1 MIVVFGSINVDLVVQ
16 VPHLPRPGETVLGP
30 GYRIVPGGK
39 GANQA
44 VAAAR
49 AGAEVRLV
57 GRVGQDAF
65 GDTALAELAAAGVD
79 LNTVQRDRR
88 PTGCAFISVDATGQ
102 NQIVVATGANA
113 GLREKQL
120 DDSLLTSGT
129 LVVLQMEVPLA
140 ENWAL
145 ITRACARGARILLN
159 AAPAAPIP
167 GLALAALDWLVVNEN
182 EAVALAARLGTG
194 GLDAEAAGRTLAQA
208 LGITTVVTL
217 GAAGAVAFQ
226 RKAAW
231 RIGSLPIRPIDTTAA
246 GDAFVGTFAAAIDRG
261 LELADALRR
270 ASVAGGLACL
280 VEGAQTSLPDAAAVD
295 ARLAELAPA
304 VLLPA

>member
-16 VPHLPRPGETVLGP
+16 VTHLPRPGETVLGP
-30 GYRIVPGGK
+30 GYRALPGGK

-49 AGAEVRLV
+49 AGADVRLV

-65 GDTALAELAAAGVD
+65 GDTVTAELAAAGVD
-79 LNTVQRDRR
+79 LKGVTRDRR
-88 PTGCAFISVDATGQ
+88 PTGCAFISVDLTGQ

-113 GLREKQL
+113 GLRERQVE
-120 DDSLLTSGT
+120 DALLVPGT
-129 LVVLQMEVPLA
+129 LAVLQMEVPLA

-145 ITRACARGARILLN
+145 VTRACARGARILLN

-194 GLDAEAAGRTLAQA
+194 GLDAEASGRTLAHA

-217 GAAGAVAFQ
+217 GAAGAVAF
-226 RKAAW
+226 RRDDAW
-231 RIGSLPIRPIDTTAA
+231 RIAALPIRPIDTTAA
-246 GDAFVGTFAAAIDRG
+246 GDAFVGTFAAAIDAG
-261 LELADALRR
+261 VELPEALRR

-280 VEGAQTSLPDAAAVD
+280 KEGAQTSLPDAAAID
-295 ARLAELAPA
+295 AHLGELAPA
-304 VLLPA
+304 TAIPA

>member
-1 MIVVFGSINVDLVVQ
+1 MIVVFGSVNVDLVVQ

-57 GRVGQDAF
+57 GRVGQDSF

-79 LNTVQRDRR
+79 LNSVQRDRR

-120 DDSLLTSGT
+120 DDSLLTPGT

-231 RIGSLPIRPIDTTAA
+231 RIGALPIRPIDTTAA
-246 GDAFVGTFAAAIDRG
+246 GDAFVGTFAAAIDSG
-261 LELADALRR
+261 LEVADALRR

-295 ARLAELAPA
+295 ARLTDLAPA
-304 VLLPA
+304 TQLPA

>member
-1 MIVVFGSINVDLVVQ
+1 MITVFGSINVDLVVQ
-16 VPHLPRPGETVLGP
+16 VPNLPGAGETVLGP
-30 GYRIVPGGK
+30 GYDVTPGGK

-57 GRVGQDAF
+57 GCVGNDSFA
-65 GDTALAELAAAGVD
+65 DVALAELRGAGVVLD
-79 LNTVQRDRR
+79 GVRRDRR
-88 PTGCAFISVDATGQ
+88 PTGCAFISVDRAGQ
-102 NQIVVATGANA
+102 NQIVVAQGANG
-113 GLREKQL
+113 GLRERHLPDDWL
-120 DDSLLTSGT
+120 DPAT

-145 ITRACARGARILLN
+145 VTRACARGARTLLN

-182 EAVALAARLGTG
+182 EALVLARRLGTEG
-194 GLDAEAAGRTLAQA
+194 SDAESAGRTLAHA

-217 GAAGAVAFQ
+217 GSSGAVAFQ
-226 RKAAW
+226 RAAAW
-231 RIGSLPIRPIDTTAA
+231 RIGTLPVAPVDTVAA
-246 GDAFVGTFAAAIDRG
+246 GDAFVGAFAAALDKG
-261 LELADALRR
+261 QELPDALRR

-280 VEGAQTSLPDAAAVD
+280 KQGAQTSLPDAASIE
-295 ARLAELAPA
+295 ARLGELAPA
-304 VLLPA
+304 VAIAA

>member
-16 VPHLPRPGETVLGP
+16 VSHLPRPGETVLGP
-30 GYRIVPGGK
+30 SYRALSGGK

-49 AGAEVRLV
+49 AGADVRMA
-57 GRVGQDAF
+57 GRVGEDAF
-65 GDTALAELAAAGVD
+65 GDNVTAELAAAGVD
-79 LNTVQRDRR
+79 IKAVTRDHR
-88 PTGCAFISVDATGQ
+88 PTGCAFISVDPTGQ

-113 GLREKQL
+113 GLRERQVE
-120 DDSLLTSGT
+120 DALLVPGT

-145 ITRACARGARILLN
+145 VTRACARGARILLN
-159 AAPAAPIP
+159 AAPAAPVP

-194 GLDAEAAGRTLAQA
+194 GLDAEASGRTLAHA

-217 GAAGAVAFQ
+217 GSAGAVAF
-226 RKAAW
+226 RRDGAW
-231 RIGSLPIRPIDTTAA
+231 RIGALPIRAIDTTAA
-246 GDAFVGTFAAAIDRG
+246 GDAFVGTFAAAIDAG
-261 LELADALRR
+261 AELPEALRR

-280 VEGAQTSLPDAAAVD
+280 KEGAQASLPDAAAVD
-295 ARLAELAPA
+295 AHLGELAPA
-304 VLLPA
+304 AAIPA